1 MTKLKLNGNGNGN
14 GNSHNGNGNG
24 NGHGKSALKIVL
36 LVVAVLVVGLLLFR
50 QVERFSGPRK
60 EVWVASGNLSAGALL
75 SAADFQ
81 RASFRESELPQDAVE
96 AGADE
101 ELEGRQLVRPKQEG
115 EPFVRGDV
123 TTPRTPEQK
132 AASLAE
138 LLPEGRVLTTVRVNV
153 MSVLMNE
160 LRLGDRF
167 EIVAAGSNKAARVV
181 ASDAYFLAWIDPSLL
196 AQRNSRPEASEQPR
210 GGFLASLLATP
221 PELLNRGGG
230 GGAASNATN
239 LLLALFHEDVLAVK
253 QAETADRLSLVLH
266 GKREVE
272 EGRMLQLPAGG
283 TSSVE
288 LIAGARRE
296 SVPVS

>member
-14 GNSHNGNGNG
+14 GNGHNGNG
-24 NGHGKSALKIVL
+24 HSKSTLKIAL
-36 LVVAVLVVGLLLFR
+36 LVVAVLAVGLLLYR
-50 QVERFSGPRK
+50 QVERFSGPKK

-75 SAADFQ
+75 SAGDFQ
-81 RASFRESELPQDAVE
+81 RASFRERELPQDAVE
-96 AGADE
+96 AGPEE

-115 EPFVRGDV
+115 EPFRRGDV
-123 TTPRTPEQK
+123 TTPRTPEQQ

-138 LLPEGRVLTTVRVNV
+138 LLPEGRVLTTVRVDV

-160 LRLGDRF
+160 LRFGDRF
-167 EIVAAGSNKAARVV
+167 EIVAAGRAGAARVV

-196 AQRNSRPEASEQPR
+196 SQNENRPEATEQPR

-221 PELLNRGGG
+221 PGLLNRGGG
-230 GGAASNATN
+230 GGEGGNGTN
-239 LLLALFHEDVLAVK
+239 LLLALFPEDVLPVK
-253 QAETADRLSLVLH
+253 QAEGGDRLSLVLH

-283 TSSVE
+283 TSSVD

>member
-1 MTKLKLNGNGNGN
+1 MTKLKLNGNGRNG
-14 GNSHNGNGNG
+14 NGNGNG
-24 NGHGKSALKIVL
+24 NGHGKSAAKIAL
-36 LVVAVLVVGLLLFR
+36 LAIAVLAAGVLLFR
-50 QVERFSGPRK
+50 QFERFSGPTR

-75 SAADFQ
+75 SAGDFQ
-81 RASFRESELPQDAVE
+81 RASFRERDLPQDAVE
-96 AGADE
+96 AGPEGD
-101 ELEGRQLVRPKQEG
+101 LEGRQLVRPKQEG

-123 TTPRTPEQK
+123 TTPRTPEQQ

-138 LLPEGRVLTTVRVNV
+138 LLPEGRVLTTVRVDV

-160 LRLGDRF
+160 LRFGDRF
-167 EIVAAGSNKAARVV
+167 EIVAAGGRAAARVV

-196 AQRNSRPEASEQPR
+196 AEQNQRQPEASERPR

-230 GGAASNATN
+230 GGGAAGSTN
-239 LLLALFHEDVLAVK
+239 LLLALYPEDVLPVK
-253 QAETADRLSLVLH
+253 HAEAGGGLSLVLH
-266 GKREVE
+266 GKREVD

-283 TSSVE
+283 TSTVE
-288 LIAGARRE
+288 LIAGDRRE